1 MNEHIASKTV
11 GERIEELKKE
21 GKPFLEAIKLAST
34 EKADEK
40 RKERFA
46 RKNGM
51 IDND

>member
-1 MNEHIASKTV
+1 MTEHTVSKTV

-21 GKPFLEAIKLAST
+21 GKPFLKAIAQASQ
-34 EKADEK
+34 EKHDEK

-51 IDND
+51 IET